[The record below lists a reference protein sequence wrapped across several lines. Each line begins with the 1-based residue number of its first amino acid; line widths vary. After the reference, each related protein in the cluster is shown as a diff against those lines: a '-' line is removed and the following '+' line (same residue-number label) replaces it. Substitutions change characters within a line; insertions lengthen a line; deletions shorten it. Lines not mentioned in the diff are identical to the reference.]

1 MNIQQIKNL
10 FRTKVMIVWFILF
23 FVTIISSFIMV
34 HELTHVIRLDSP
46 QMLCIGIGENVGKVY
61 CEGLYTE
68 SEIFKEEAIANV
80 TASIIIL
87 LYITLTFYMIK
98 YYE

>member
-1 MNIQQIKNL
+1 MINQIINFFKP
-10 FRTKVMIVWFILF
+10 KVIIVWALLF
-23 FVTIISSFIMV
+23 LISICSSFIMV